1 MPLSEI
7 RFEDLIE
14 AHHDEIHRYLWRWAL
29 TSSGPDP
36 EADAQDLT
44 QETFLRAFNA
54 FDRLRPGS
62 NHRAWLYKIATN
74 CARSAWRKAARVP
87 TAPESVI
94 DRLAGASGPT
104 PEQHMVDRGRD
115 LILRRALAE
124 LPAKQQAAVTLRHLQ
139 GLDYPAIAAALE
151 CSEDSARA
159 NVYQG
164 LKKLRQ
170 SLVRREE
177 V

>member
-1 MPLSEI
+1 MSDI

-29 TSSGPDP
+29 TSIGSDP

-44 QETFLRAFNA
+44 QETFLRAFKA

-74 CARSAWRKAARVP
+74 CARSAWRRSGRFP
-87 TAPESVI
+87 NAPEAAI
-94 DRLAGASGPT
+94 DTLPGSLAST
-104 PEQHMVDRGRD
+104 PEQRMVDRGRD
-115 LILRRALAE
+115 LILRQALAE
-124 LPAKQQAAVTLRHLQ
+124 LPVKQQAAVTLRHLQ
-139 GLDYPAIAAALE
+139 GLDYQAIAVALD

-170 SLVRREE
+170 SLARREE

>member
-1 MPLSEI
+1 LTDP
-7 RFEDLIE
+7 RFEDLIR
-14 AHHDEIHRYLWRWAL
+14 AYHDDIHRYLWRWAL
-29 TSSGPDP
+29 TSDASDP
-36 EADAQDLT
+36 GAEAQDLT
-44 QETFLRAFNA
+44 QETFVRAFSA

-74 CARSAWRKAARVP
+74 CAHSAWRTGRRIP
-87 TAPESVI
+87 TSPETVVEM
-94 DRLAGASGPT
+94 LHEPAGVT
-104 PEQHMVDRGRD
+104 PEQHALDRGRD
-115 LILRRALAE
+115 QILRQALAD
-124 LPAKQQAAVTLRHLQ
+124 LPVKQQAAVTLRYLHD
-139 GLDYPAIAAALE
+139 LDYSSIATALE

-170 SLVRREE
+170 TLVEREE

>member
-1 MPLSEI
+1 LPDI

-29 TSSGPDP
+29 TSSGSDP

-54 FDRLRPGS
+54 FDHLRPGS

-74 CARSAWRKAARVP
+74 CARSAWRKAGRVP
-87 TAPESVI
+87 TAPEAAIERFPEHS
-94 DRLAGASGPT
+94 ASA
-104 PEQHMVDRGRD
+104 PEQHVVDRGRD
-115 LILRRALAE
+115 MILRQALAE
-124 LPAKQQAAVTLRHLQ
+124 LPVKQQAAVTLRHLQ

-164 LKKLRQ
+164 IKKLRQ